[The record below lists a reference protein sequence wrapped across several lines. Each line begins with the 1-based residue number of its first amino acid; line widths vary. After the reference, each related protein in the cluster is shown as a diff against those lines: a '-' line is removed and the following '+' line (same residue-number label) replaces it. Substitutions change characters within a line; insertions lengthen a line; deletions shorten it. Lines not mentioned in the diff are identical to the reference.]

1 MTQRVWC
8 VCVGLLTMV
17 METLYAGEVPDIT
30 IVPVNISYDRTI
42 EEVLFAY
49 EMLGV
54 AKPKESTSVS
64 LSFDLVVFLECS
76 FYLVLI
82 IQSVLLTFQQALLTL
97 IILRTQWNGC
107 RVGHWQPYPSFCEA
121 NA

>member
-64 LSFDLVVFLECS
+64 LPLDLVVFLEC
-76 FYLVLI
+76 FYIVLI
-82 IQSVLLTFQQALLTL
+82 MQSLLLTFQQVLLTC
-97 IILRTQWNGC
+97 NKYC
-107 RVGHWQPYPSFCEA
+107 
-121 NA
+121 

>member
-1 MTQRVWC
+1 
-8 VCVGLLTMV
+8 MV

-76 FYLVLI
+76 FYVVLI
-82 IQSVLLTFQQALLTL
+82 IQSVLLTFQQVLFTFQQVLLTFQQALLTL